1 MKKRLSAFGRGF
13 TLIELLVT
21 ITIIGV
27 LAALITAN
35 LSDARARA
43 RDAKIKQNLVQLKT
57 ALRLYYNDY
66 QKYPAKCGTNTIE
79 GCGAN
84 GITCCPVAG
93 CPEFAAGGA
102 GCDTVY
108 MNKLPTG
115 LGNNTVAYYRA
126 VGDSE
131 KFCLK
136 TDLENPS
143 DPDIASSW
151 TACNAVCN
159 PLIGRNLQYSEYAVC
174 AD

>member
-1 MKKRLSAFGRGF
+1 MKKGF

-43 RDAKIKQNLVQLKT
+43 RDAKIKQNLIQLKT

-66 QKYPAKCGTNTIE
+66 QTYPTTCSINSIKGCGTT
-79 GCGAN
+79 GT
-84 GITCCPVAG
+84 TCCPCSTTVD
-93 CPEFAAGGA
+93 FAAGGTT

-108 MNKLPTG
+108 MNKFPDG
-115 LGNNTVAYYRA
+115 LGNNTVAYYQVA
-126 VGDSE
+126 SGE
-131 KFCLK
+131 NFCL
-136 TDLENPS
+136 TVMLENPS
-143 DPDIASSW
+143 DPDILASQSRCAI
-151 TACNAVCN
+151 ACNGKYIAGTAKY
-159 PLIGRNLQYSEYAVC
+159 LVC

>member
-1 MKKRLSAFGRGF
+1 MKRGF

-66 QKYPAKCGTNTIE
+66 QTYPATGNGLVFNACGDE
-79 GCGAN
+79 
-84 GITCCPVAG
+84 GITACTPDGA
-93 CPEFAAGGA
+93 FSAGA
-102 GCDTVY
+102 GPTIY
-108 MNKLPTG
+108 MNQLVKSGTYFEFK
-115 LGNNTVAYYRA
+115 YYPCNSGESFRA
-126 VGDSE
+126 KV
-131 KFCLK
+131 
-136 TDLENPS
+136 TLENPS
-143 DPDIASSW
+143 DPDLAASQARCP
-151 TACNAVCN
+151 TATCVC
-159 PLIGRNLQYSEYAVC
+159 PGPPAIPCLSYSATDYLVC

>member
-1 MKKRLSAFGRGF
+1 MKRGF

-27 LAALITAN
+27 LAALVTAN

-43 RDAKIKQNLVQLKT
+43 RDAKKKQEMVQLKT

-66 QKYPAKCGTNTIE
+66 QKYPAKCGINTIQ
-79 GCGAN
+79 GCGAA
-84 GITCCPVAG
+84 GATCCPVAG
-93 CPEFAAGGA
+93 CPEFAAGGT
-102 GCDTVY
+102 GCETVY

-115 LGNNTVAYYRA
+115 LGSNTIAYYNNA
-126 VGDSE
+126 ND
-131 KFCLK
+131 KYCLK

-143 DPDIASSW
+143 DPDIAASW
-151 TACNAVCN
+151 TVCNLICN
-159 PLIGRNLQYSEYAVC
+159 PLLGRNLQNNEYAVC